1 MIPFIPKKNTPR
13 WIVFTIDACIT
24 CFAFLLAYVVRFEFN
39 VPPHEVDLAL
49 QFFGVFLAIRLIS
62 FWLGKTYAGII
73 RYTGTQD
80 AQRIFIVLT
89 IGSAIF
95 TALNLIRFNFFDGKY
110 FLPFSVIIIEYLF
123 TLFIMV
129 VSRIALKTLYRELKT
144 PAQALTKVAIFGA
157 GESGFITKRTLDE
170 SQHTE
175 LTITAFVDDDK
186 RKANKKLEGVKIF
199 HSSKIEE
206 LFATGK
212 IDQMI
217 ISVQQISRERKAEL
231 VNQALK
237 YNVKVLNVPPVKQW
251 INGELSL
258 NQIRNIRIEDLLGRD
273 AITLDNKSVREDLKG
288 KTILVTGAAGSIGSE
303 LARQIN
309 AYEPEKLVLFDQ
321 SESPLYD
328 LQNEMK
334 LITEDQTIDYVIG
347 DIRQLDR
354 IKRLFDFYKP
364 QIVFHAA
371 AYKHVPLMEDNPS
384 EAVLTNVLGT
394 KNLVDIADQYGVEKF
409 VLISTDK
416 AVNPTNIMGATKRV
430 AEMYAQ
436 SRDAISDTN
445 FVTTRFGNVLGSN
458 GSVIPLFK
466 KQIEEGGPLTVTD
479 PEVTRYFMTIPEA
492 VQLVLEAGAMGNG
505 GEIFVFD
512 MGKSIKILDL
522 ARNMVKLMGLEL
534 DKDIEIKFTGLRP
547 GEKLYEELL
556 TSDENTTATHHPKI
570 LRAAVRKVSF
580 EELSGEISLLIALF
594 DRQDNASI
602 VKKLKELVPEY
613 ISNNSIYSKLDLPK
627 EAENPEEGKH

>member
-1 MIPFIPKKNTPR
+1 MIPVIPKKNTPR

-24 CFAFLLAYVVRFEFN
+24 SFAFLLAYLVRFEFS
-39 VPPHEVDLAL
+39 VPSHEVDLAL
-49 QFFGVFLAIRLIS
+49 KFFGVFLGVRLLS
-62 FWLGKTYAGII
+62 FWIGKTYAGII

-80 AQRIFIVLT
+80 AQRIFTVLT
-89 IGSAIF
+89 IGSVLFA
-95 TALNLIRFNFFDGKY
+95 ALNLIRFYIFDGKY

-144 PAQALTKVAIFGA
+144 PAQALTRVAIFGA

-170 SQHTE
+170 SQHTD
-175 LTITAFVDDDK
+175 LTITAFIDDDK
-186 RKANKKLEGVKIF
+186 RKAKKKLEGVKIF
-199 HSSKIEE
+199 HSSKIDE
-206 LFATGK
+206 LFDSGN
-212 IDQMI
+212 IDQLI

-273 AITLDNKSVREDLKG
+273 AITLDNKSVRDDLKG
-288 KTILVTGAAGSIGSE
+288 KTVLVTGAAGSIGSE

-309 AYEPEKLVLFDQ
+309 AYDPEKLVLFDQ

-334 LITEDQTIDYVIG
+334 FHEVEGKIDYVIG

-364 QIVFHAA
+364 QVVFHAA

-394 KNLVDIADQYGVEKF
+394 KNLVDTADQFGVEKF
-409 VLISTDK
+409 VMISTDK

-436 SRDAISDTN
+436 SKDAVSKTN

-466 KQIEEGGPLTVTD
+466 KQIEDGGPLTVTH

-492 VQLVLEAGAMGNG
+492 VQLVLEAGAMGEG

-512 MGKSIKILDL
+512 MGQSIKIIDL
-522 ARNMVKLMGLEL
+522 AKNMVKLMGLEL
-534 DKDIEIKFTGLRP
+534 GKDIEIKFTGLRP
-547 GEKLYEELL
+547 GEKLFEELL
-556 TSDENTTATHHPKI
+556 TSDENTTSTHHPKI
-570 LRAAVRKVSF
+570 MRARVRKVSF
-580 EELSGEISLLIALF
+580 DSLLEEVRDLISLF
-594 DRQDNASI
+594 DRQDNATI

-613 ISNNSIYSKLDLPK
+613 ISNNSIYSKLDAPK
-627 EAENPEEGKH
+627 EAENPQEENH